1 MKAWSLLAIFA
12 AGSAD
17 AGQYTIGVI
26 IFVSFITALFTS
38 LIIAHT
44 YGNSLKKRG
53 GDSADEVE
61 KEHHE
66 AVIPAETGSSAV
78 PGGVSDEIV
87 AVIAAAVAS
96 MAPEG
101 KQYRVKSVSRV
112 RSQRP
117 VWAAAGLAEN
127 TRPF

>member
-1 MKAWSLLAIFA
+1 MKAWSLLAIIA

-38 LIIAHT
+38 LIIART
-44 YGNSLKKRG
+44 YENSHKEKDV
-53 GDSADEVE
+53 DSAGEVE

-66 AVIPAETGSSAV
+66 AVAPAKTVSSAV

-87 AVIAAAVAS
+87 AVIAASVAA

-101 KQYRVKSVSRV
+101 KQYRIKSVSRV